1 MYKLKRYI
9 TSLPDNT
16 RGAVTILVAAAGF
29 SVMAFLIKLAGVR
42 LHVTQIIFVRQLI
55 IILIM
60 APQLAQGF
68 PGSVKTTQ
76 PLLHLARVSAA
87 LVAMLAGFTAVINMP
102 LADATAIGFAKSFF
116 VTIFAIILLKETVG
130 IRRWFATL
138 LGFGGVMIMLQPGTG
153 GFTVYGIY
161 AALGAVAAGLVM
173 VLLRIMSRTEKPA
186 TLLIYQGVGVAI
198 VLAIPAVLNWQ
209 APTATEWLLLI
220 FVGLTGY
227 FSQMCNIYAY
237 KFGEASLLAP
247 LEYTRI
253 LYATIIGLV
262 VFGDVPGVPTI
273 VGAAIVILA
282 SGYTIHR
289 ERQLKKSISAP

>member
-1 MYKLKRYI
+1 
-9 TSLPDNT
+9 
-16 RGAVTILVAAAGF
+16 
-29 SVMAFLIKLAGVR
+29 
-42 LHVTQIIFVRQLI
+42 
-55 IILIM
+55 
-60 APQLAQGF
+60 
-68 PGSVKTTQ
+68 
-76 PLLHLARVSAA
+76 
-87 LVAMLAGFTAVINMP
+87 
-102 LADATAIGFAKSFF
+102 
-116 VTIFAIILLKETVG
+116 
-130 IRRWFATL
+130 
-138 LGFGGVMIMLQPGTG
+138 
-153 GFTVYGIY
+153 
-161 AALGAVAAGLVM
+161 
-173 VLLRIMSRTEKPA
+173 MSRTEKPA

-289 ERQLKKSISAP
+289 ERQLKKSISTP